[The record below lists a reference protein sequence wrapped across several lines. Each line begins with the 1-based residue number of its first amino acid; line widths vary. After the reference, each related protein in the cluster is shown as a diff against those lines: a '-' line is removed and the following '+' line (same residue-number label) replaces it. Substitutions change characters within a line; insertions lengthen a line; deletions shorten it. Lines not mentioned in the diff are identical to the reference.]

1 MQSNIDVQH
10 YAILPQQLTI
20 HQDRGSPIIA
30 HRYTDQMHELGV
42 TLSHSSPRVSN
53 YNAFSEVQLRT
64 QKYQPHYL
72 GQLASTSHATT
83 RCEDYFQWYN
93 FSHHHSGLT
102 GFTPVQVFT
111 EEHLSVAIEKQHA
124 LDSRYALNQERFVKG
139 PPLVAMPPERVEIN
153 PLTEQEFADGLSAEV
168 NFPTLTRVRDKNNLT
183 KN

>member
-1 MQSNIDVQH
+1 MKSNIDVQH

-20 HQDRGSPIIA
+20 HQDRGSPMIA
-30 HRYTDQMHELGV
+30 HRYTDQMHEFGV

-53 YNAFSEVQLRT
+53 YNAFSEAQLRT

-72 GQLASTSHATT
+72 GQFASTSHATT

-102 GFTPVQVFT
+102 GFT
-111 EEHLSVAIEKQHA
+111 EEHLSVAIDKQHA
-124 LDSRYALNQERFVKG
+124 LDSRYALN
-139 PPLVAMPPERVEIN
+139 PERVEIT